1 MSHDYAPREGA
12 QRGARLNPDPNGR
25 ARFRIQ
31 LWPTLATLLL
41 IPLFLAAGQWQW
53 NKAERKAHLQSELE
67 TLAAGPAIALPTTP
81 VDAEALRFRHVAAR
95 GRYEPERQI
104 LIDNRTYQGRAG
116 YHVITP
122 LRLEGSEMRVLVN
135 RGWVASVA
143 GRHEAPPIETPDGVV
158 EVEGVA
164 VLPPR
169 FFTLGKAAV
178 APDGQWQRIW
188 QNLDL
193 PRYAAAAG
201 FPVQPVI
208 LQIDAPNADG
218 FIRDWP
224 RPDDRRQVNVG
235 YALQWWAFAATTLA
249 LWLFFH
255 LRPLFRSSEPR

>member
-1 MSHDYAPREGA
+1 
-12 QRGARLNPDPNGR
+12 
-25 ARFRIQ
+25 
-31 LWPTLATLLL
+31 
-41 IPLFLAAGQWQW
+41 
-53 NKAERKAHLQSELE
+53 
-67 TLAAGPAIALPTTP
+67 
-81 VDAEALRFRHVAAR
+81 
-95 GRYEPERQI
+95 
-104 LIDNRTYQGRAG
+104 
-116 YHVITP
+116 
-122 LRLEGSEMRVLVN
+122 MRVLVN
-135 RGWVASVA
+135 RGWVARVA
-143 GRHEAPPIETPDGVV
+143 GRHEAPPIETPGGVA

-218 FIRDWP
+218 FVRDWP